1 MQQMQLEE
9 SAGISPVIIRDDG
22 KPFTFEYKNDDP
34 LA

>member
-1 MQQMQLEE
+1 MQLGEPTG
-9 SAGISPVIIRDDG
+9 SNSVIIGDDG